1 MLGDAGLC
9 EVGILLQC
17 KFLLLISLLGK
28 IRVTGI
34 GFTSGACRMESC
46 PHHLGCGMPTGHQKI
61 PLREPSELERE
72 EEEKKKTISYPL
84 QSDHWSFLPYQPLFL
99 EGEPGR
105 SLLRGFTDT
114 GFSKVGQAAAHR

>member
-1 MLGDAGLC
+1 MLRDAGLC

-34 GFTSGACRMESC
+34 GLASGACRIKSC

-61 PLREPSELERE
+61 PLTEPPQLERE
-72 EEEKKKTISYPL
+72 EEGVKKGNK
-84 QSDHWSFLPYQPLFL
+84 LPF
-99 EGEPGR
+99 
-105 SLLRGFTDT
+105 
-114 GFSKVGQAAAHR
+114 AI